1 MVSKLYAI
9 LCERWCM
16 TDVVLSQRVFD
27 EMEMRI
33 VGRVYPPGTHL
44 VEDAVA
50 AELGVSRTPV
60 REAFRLLQRAGWIEL
75 RPHAG
80 AYVKY
85 PTVQEVREVFE
96 LRQCLEQRA
105 CELAA
110 ERATG
115 MHLETLREVIAEG
128 AQAAGR
134 GDSKAV
140 TDLNAR
146 FHSTIAEAAGN
157 ELLARTLEDLDK
169 HVRWHFSAVALV
181 RGPDSWRE
189 HEEIL
194 AALSSG
200 GAERAGRLAMEH
212 SARTQ
217 EVFFERLFQ
226 GDHRSR

>member
-1 MVSKLYAI
+1 M
-9 LCERWCM
+9 
-16 TDVVLSQRVFD
+16 VLSQRVFN
-27 EMEMRI
+27 EMETRI
-33 VGRVYPPGTHL
+33 VGRVYPPGMHL

-60 REAFRLLQRAGWIEL
+60 REAFRLLQRAGWIDL

-80 AYVKY
+80 AYVRY
-85 PTVQEVREVFE
+85 PTVQEVRDVFE

-110 ERATG
+110 QRAG
-115 MHLETLREVIAEG
+115 EEHLEVLREVIVRGARAAE
-128 AQAAGR
+128 R
-134 GDSKAV
+134 EDSKSM

-146 FHSTIAEAAGN
+146 FHSTIAKAAGN

-169 HVRWHFSAVALV
+169 HVRWHFSAVALL
-181 RGPDSWRE
+181 RGLDSWRE

-194 AALSSG
+194 EALSN
-200 GAERAGRLAMEH
+200 GAAEGAGRLAAEH

-217 EVFFERLFQ
+217 KVFFDRLFD